1 MLNQRKQGNY
11 STCIT
16 KIQEH
21 NFSPTHTTH
30 NRAISSTHTVSVMKK
45 MKNTDETNKDF
56 NTNDEQ
62 DMSKEVTILVMYF

>member
-1 MLNQRKQGNY
+1 
-11 STCIT
+11 
-16 KIQEH
+16 
-21 NFSPTHTTH
+21 
-30 NRAISSTHTVSVMKK
+30 MKK